1 MSSRPRARDLGIP
14 FDGTPGPRNAITDVA
29 GVEVGYTTL
38 IEGEGP
44 LEVGKGPVRTGVTII
59 LPRGKED
66 REPVLCSYFAF
77 NGMGEV
83 AGALAVAESGK
94 LSGPI
99 GITNTHS
106 TGTVRDAIVAWS
118 IRQGVPGAWHL
129 PVVGETFDGYLNDID
144 GMHVTVAHVEAAIE
158 SAGSGAIAEGNV
170 GGGTGMIMHGF
181 KGGTGTASRVVRHA
195 DGEYT
200 VGVLVQGNTGT
211 RPELRI
217 AGAPVGRELLDYGK
231 RSGPAAATKSI
242 IVVVATDAPLDP
254 HYLERVARRPVLG
267 MGRLGN
273 TGHETSGDIFI
284 AFSVAAPEAREQ
296 LEEPEFGVPKLPL
309 TYRGVGATSDE
320 ERAAPTLIISSIFQA
335 TVEAT
340 EEAIVNAL
348 VAAEDMTGRDGRF
361 VAALPHTEL
370 QAVLRRYNRLMPVAP
385 QPSHEANRA
394 DAASER

>member
-1 MSSRPRARDLGIP
+1 MREGWRMVSPRLRARDLGIP
-14 FDGTPGPRNAITDVA
+14 FEGTPGPCNAITDVP

-44 LEVGKGPVRTGVTII
+44 LVVGRGPVRTGVTAI
-59 LPRGKED
+59 LPRGKSNH
-66 REPVLCSYFAF
+66 EPVLAAYFAF

-83 AGALAVAESGK
+83 SGALAVAESGR
-94 LSGPI
+94 LYGPI

-106 TGTVRDAIVAWS
+106 TGTVRDALVAWS
-118 IRQGVPGAWHL
+118 VREDVPGAYHL
-129 PVVGETFDGYLNDID
+129 PLVGETFDGYLNDIN
-144 GMHVTVAHVEAAIE
+144 GLHVRAEHVYEAIE
-158 SAGSGAIAEGNV
+158 RASPGPVAEGNV

-181 KGGTGTASRVVRHA
+181 KGGTGTASRVVEHER
-195 DGEYT
+195 GTYR

-217 AGAPVGRELLDYGK
+217 AGAPVGQELLDY
-231 RSGPAAATKSI
+231 RSPGRGRPETKSI
-242 IVVVATDAPLDP
+242 IVIIATDAPLDP

-273 TGHETSGDIFI
+273 TGHETSGDIFV
-284 AFSVAAPEAREQ
+284 AFSTASPLAPAH

-309 TYRGVGATSDE
+309 TGRGLGRVTKED
-320 ERAAPTLIISSIFQA
+320 RAASSMVLSLIFQA

-348 VAAEDMTGRDGRF
+348 VAADDMTGRDGRL
-361 VAALPHTEL
+361 VPAIPHREL
-370 QAVLRRYNRLMPVAP
+370 QEALKKYNRLVSTTQAGP
-385 QPSHEANRA
+385 
-394 DAASER
+394 D

>member
-1 MSSRPRARDLGIP
+1 MERRPRARDLGIP
-14 FDGTPGPRNAITDVA
+14 FEGEPGPWNAITDVA

-38 IEGEGP
+38 IEGDGP
-44 LEVGKGPVRTGVTII
+44 LQVGKGPVRTGVTIV
-59 LPRGKED
+59 LPRGKND

-106 TGTVRDAIVAWS
+106 TGTVRDALVAWG
-118 IRQGVPGAWHL
+118 IRQKVPGAWHL

-144 GMHVTVAHVEAAIE
+144 GMHVTSAHVETAIADAK
-158 SAGSGAIAEGNV
+158 AGPLAEGNV

-181 KGGTGTASRVVRHA
+181 KGGTGTASRVVEHPG
-195 DGEYT
+195 GEYR

-217 AGAPVGRELLDYGK
+217 AGAPVGRELLDYG
-231 RSGPAAATKSI
+231 RTTSVGPATKSI
-242 IVVVATDAPLDP
+242 IVVIATDAPLDP

-284 AFSVAAPEAREQ
+284 AFSTSAPGAPEH
-296 LEEPEFGVPKLPL
+296 LTEPEYGVPKLPL
-309 TYRGVGATSDE
+309 TSRGVGAASDE
-320 ERAAPTLIISSIFQA
+320 ERAAPTLVLSSLFQA

-361 VAALPHTEL
+361 VAAIPHDG
-370 QAVLRRYNRLMPVAP
+370 LRDALRKYNRLLP
-385 QPSHEANRA
+385 
-394 DAASER
+394 DAAD